1 MLASCGQFE
10 FLAAQLMNRGFCVIA
25 FDFFG
30 HGLSSDLPDQVEDS
44 ALLLVEQVRDVL
56 QAAGVPASANHSV
69 LGFSMGGYVA
79 VRYTGQFPQLV
90 DRLVLLAPA
99 GLISRPW
106 FISVLHSRAFAACQP
121 VVTRFLAALISRCD
135 HERTAHHYN
144 NPPRLHSE
152 PADWKEVSVRNLRTV
167 ITVGRT
173 LKLWGDQ
180 HAFDSL
186 GQCNV
191 TMLFGWG
198 DKDYIVP
205 FKYYEE
211 TLRQRYPSNLTIAT
225 FGGAGHVLLSDM
237 PFECVRVVRDF
248 LAQPLIDSDDVEAVG
263 PTESPC
269 AFKPVDTFDAMS
281 GVSVQT
287 LAMMDDQLSSRQWKR
302 SMSVLGLQRL
312 LLQDGRV
319 SSFESTA
326 SKTRCQA
333 ESPARRNLTTIK
345 SARKTSMRLSSTS
358 PPPPHLSS
366 SDWLLPLAHPRPS
379 WSTNSILAG
388 EGFDQSSDVIR
399 LAIQIADEEGEFGF
413 DVE

>member
-1 MLASCGQFE
+1 
-10 FLAAQLMNRGFCVIA
+10 
-25 FDFFG
+25 
-30 HGLSSDLPDQVEDS
+30 
-44 ALLLVEQVRDVL
+44 
-56 QAAGVPASANHSV
+56 
-69 LGFSMGGYVA
+69 
-79 VRYTGQFPQLV
+79 
-90 DRLVLLAPA
+90 
-99 GLISRPW
+99 
-106 FISVLHSRAFAACQP
+106 
-121 VVTRFLAALISRCD
+121 
-135 HERTAHHYN
+135 
-144 NPPRLHSE
+144 
-152 PADWKEVSVRNLRTV
+152 
-167 ITVGRT
+167 
-173 LKLWGDQ
+173 
-180 HAFDSL
+180 
-186 GQCNV
+186 
-191 TMLFGWG
+191 MLFGWG